1 MTKELKVI
9 YETEELS
16 PPPEVSI
23 STDIAGVFADIICDY
38 CGDKLKKQRIL
49 YDGKNFCGCECHK
62 KYVYS
67 EQEKEKEG
75 EETSKQYQALF
86 DEIKEKDKQIKAL
99 CGQVEVLQEELKATK
114 LTHAAESDG
123 LESAGNQYFV
133 SERNFEKRDVGMKTL
148 EQYNQR
154 LEDNLSIVLKEK
166 EALIAENKNLKKIVK
181 IVRVAVE

>member
-99 CGQVEVLQEELKATK
+99 CGQVETLQEELEAIRRDFETR
-114 LTHAAESDG
+114 DRG
-123 LESAGNQYFV
+123 MGDLE
-133 SERNFEKRDVGMKTL
+133 L
-148 EQYNQR
+148 HNQR
-154 LEDNLSIVLKEK
+154 LKDNLSIVMKEK
-166 EALIAENKNLKKIVK
+166 EALILENKNLRKIVK
-181 IVRVAVE
+181 MVKVAVG